1 MRNQC
6 VSSVSNMAPSQEL
19 ALPVE
24 RELVCNHLPTIQKD
38 EEVKTFVHTYIQILK
53 HVIMLL
59 TYFIILKFILSHWTI
74 NLGF

>member
-24 RELVCNHLPTIQKD
+24 RELVCNHLPTIKKD
-38 EEVKTFVHTYIQILK
+38 EEAKTFVHTYIQILK

>member
-38 EEVKTFVHTYIQILK
+38 EEAKTFVHTLLK
-53 HVIMLL
+53 NTKTCNCV
-59 TYFIILKFILSHWTI
+59 I
-74 NLGF
+74 NLFYNS